1 MTISFALAKS
11 PTRVSVFRLLQLKN
25 IPKGS
30 RVSVVCLTKKGKR
43 CKGKLK
49 ASVLVKKTTKRTLRL
64 KKLQRRKYPAGSR
77 IDATITNPKFKTQYK
92 TLVIRRRSNPSIVTR
107 CSTPP
112 SKKRRAC

>member
-1 MTISFALAKS
+1 MTISFELAKK
-11 PTRVSVFRLLQLKN
+11 PTRVSVFKLLQLKN

-49 ASVLVKKTTKRTLRL
+49 ASIVKRNVSGKLRL
-64 KKLQRRKYPAGSR
+64 KKLQRRRYPAGSR

-92 TLVIRRRSNPSIVTR
+92 TLVIRKRSNPSIVTR